1 MNKREL
7 VIEVTRGGFVES
19 RHQVIAVICDA
30 KGKRHSQWGS
40 VDQQVFPRS
49 TAKPLQA
56 LPLMLSGA
64 AQDLNL
70 SPQQL
75 AMACASHNGEAQHS
89 ALVTTWLGQLGMGSE
104 QLECGSH
111 WPLYQPATVALA
123 QSGEQACAVHNNCS
137 GKHCGF
143 LSFAHHQGID
153 PKGYTHHQHPVQLA
167 VNDAMGR
174 MMDLKIDDHPMGID
188 GCSIPTYALPLP
200 NLAMA
205 FARFG
210 TGEQLPDDWQH
221 ACHSL
226 YQAMVNEPFYVAGS
240 KRHCT
245 KVMQAYGGQVACKT
259 GAEGVFGAAIP
270 SLGLGIA
277 LKALDGNS
285 RAAEV
290 ALNALLDHLHIK
302 PTETQFERHLA
313 LYNCNEIH
321 VSDVQL
327 GSEAF

>member
-1 MNKREL
+1 
-7 VIEVTRGGFVES
+7 
-19 RHQVIAVICDA
+19 VIAVISDA
-30 KGKRHSQWGS
+30 KGKRHTQWGDA
-40 VDQQVFPRS
+40 DQLVFPRS

-64 AQDLNL
+64 AQDLKL
-70 SPQQL
+70 SQQQL
-75 AMACASHNGEAQHS
+75 AMSCSSHNGEAAHS
-89 ALVTTWLGQLGMGSE
+89 ALVSHWLEQLGMSSA

-111 WPLYQPATVALA
+111 WPLYQPAAIALS
-123 QSGEQACAVHNNCS
+123 QSGVQACSVHNNCS

-153 PKGYTHHQHPVQLA
+153 PKGYIDHQHPVQQA

-174 MMDLKIDDHPMGID
+174 MMDLKISDHPMGID

-210 TGEQLPDDWQH
+210 TGEQLPDDWQK

-226 YQAMVNEPFYVAGS
+226 YQAMVTEPFYVAGS
-240 KRHCT
+240 ERHCT
-245 KVMQAYGGQVACKT
+245 KVMQAFGGQVACKT

-270 SLGLGIA
+270 HLGLGIA

-290 ALNALLDHLHIK
+290 ALNVLLDHLNLQ
-302 PTETQFERHLA
+302 PTEAVFEQHSKLHNCNKLHVSSVQLA
-313 LYNCNEIH
+313 L
-321 VSDVQL
+321 VK
-327 GSEAF
+327 

>member
-7 VIEVTRGGFVES
+7 VIEVTRGDFVES
-19 RHQVIAVICDA
+19 RHQVIAIISDA
-30 KGKRHSQWGS
+30 KGKRHTQWGDA
-40 VDQQVFPRS
+40 DQLVFPRS

-64 AQDLNL
+64 AQDLKL
-70 SPQQL
+70 SQQQL
-75 AMACASHNGEAQHS
+75 AMSCSSHNGEAAHS
-89 ALVTTWLGQLGMGSE
+89 ALVSHWLEQLGMSSA

-111 WPLYQPATVALA
+111 WPLYQPAAIALS
-123 QSGEQACAVHNNCS
+123 QSGVQACSVHNNCS

-153 PKGYTHHQHPVQLA
+153 PKGYIDHQHPVQQA

-174 MMDLKIDDHPMGID
+174 MMDLKITDHPMGID
-188 GCSIPTYALPLP
+188 GCSIPTYALPLI

-210 TGEQLPDDWQH
+210 TGEQLPDDWQK

-226 YQAMVNEPFYVAGS
+226 YQAMVTEPFYVAGS
-240 KRHCT
+240 ERHCT
-245 KVMQAYGGQVACKT
+245 KVMQAFGGQVACKT

-270 SLGLGIA
+270 HLGLGIA

-290 ALNALLDHLHIK
+290 ALNVLLDHLNLQ
-302 PTETQFERHLA
+302 PTEAVFEQHSKLHNCNKLHVSSVQLA
-313 LYNCNEIH
+313 L
-321 VSDVQL
+321 VK
-327 GSEAF
+327 

>member
-1 MNKREL
+1 M
-7 VIEVTRGGFVES
+7 S
-19 RHQVIAVICDA
+19 
-30 KGKRHSQWGS
+30 
-40 VDQQVFPRS
+40 
-49 TAKPLQA
+49 
-56 LPLMLSGA
+56 
-64 AQDLNL
+64 
-70 SPQQL
+70 
-75 AMACASHNGEAQHS
+75 S
-89 ALVTTWLGQLGMGSE
+89 A

-111 WPLYQPATVALA
+111 WPLYQPAAIALS
-123 QSGEQACAVHNNCS
+123 QSGVQACSVHNNCS

-153 PKGYTHHQHPVQLA
+153 PKGYIDHQHPVQQA

-174 MMDLKIDDHPMGID
+174 MMDLKISDHPMGID

-210 TGEQLPDDWQH
+210 TGEQLPDDWQK

-226 YQAMVNEPFYVAGS
+226 YQAMVTEPFYVAGS
-240 KRHCT
+240 ERHCT

-270 SLGLGIA
+270 HLGLGIA

-290 ALNALLDHLHIK
+290 ALNVLLDHLNLQ
-302 PTETQFERHLA
+302 PTEAVFEQHSKLHNCNKLHVSSVQLA
-313 LYNCNEIH
+313 L
-321 VSDVQL
+321 VK
-327 GSEAF
+327 

>member
-7 VIEVTRGGFVES
+7 VIEVTRGDFVES
-19 RHQVIAVICDA
+19 RHQVIAIISDA
-30 KGKRHSQWGS
+30 KGKRHTQWGDA
-40 VDQQVFPRS
+40 DQLVFPRS

-64 AQDLNL
+64 AQDLKL
-70 SPQQL
+70 SQQQL
-75 AMACASHNGEAQHS
+75 AMSCSSHNGEAAHS
-89 ALVTTWLGQLGMGSE
+89 ALVSHWLEQLGMSSA

-111 WPLYQPATVALA
+111 WPLYQPAAIALS
-123 QSGEQACAVHNNCS
+123 QSGVQACSVHNNCS

-153 PKGYTHHQHPVQLA
+153 PKGYIDHQHPVQQA

-174 MMDLKIDDHPMGID
+174 MMDLKISDHPMGID

-210 TGEQLPDDWQH
+210 TGEQLPDDWQK

-226 YQAMVNEPFYVAGS
+226 YQAMVTEPFYVAGS
-240 KRHCT
+240 ERHCT
-245 KVMQAYGGQVACKT
+245 KVMQAFSGQVACKT

-270 SLGLGIA
+270 HLGLGIA

-290 ALNALLDHLHIK
+290 ALNVLLDHLNLQ
-302 PTETQFERHLA
+302 PTEAVFEQHSKLHNCNKLHVSSVQLA
-313 LYNCNEIH
+313 L
-321 VSDVQL
+321 VK
-327 GSEAF
+327 

>member
-7 VIEVTRGGFVES
+7 VIEVTRGRFVES
-19 RHQVIAVICDA
+19 RHQVIAVVCDT
-30 KGKRHSQWGS
+30 KGKRHSQWGN

-70 SPQQL
+70 TQRQL
-75 AMACASHNGEAQHS
+75 AMSCSSHNGETQHS
-89 ALVTTWLGQLGMGSE
+89 DVITAWLDQLGMGSE

-123 QSGEQACAVHNNCS
+123 QSGKQACAVHNNCS

-153 PKGYTHHQHPVQLA
+153 PKGYIDHQHPVQLA

-174 MMDLKIDDHPMGID
+174 MMDLKIANHPMGID

-205 FARFG
+205 FARLG
-210 TGEQLPDDWQH
+210 SGEELPDGWQK

-226 YQAMVNEPFYVAGS
+226 YHAMVNEPFYVAGS

-259 GAEGVFGAAIP
+259 GAEGVYGAAIP

-277 LKALDGNS
+277 LKALDGTT

-290 ALNALLDHLHIK
+290 ALNVLLDYLQIK
-302 PTETQFERHLA
+302 PTEPQFEQHLE
-313 LYNCNEIH
+313 LHNCNKIH

-327 GSEAF
+327 TS

>member
-1 MNKREL
+1 MS
-7 VIEVTRGGFVES
+7 F
-19 RHQVIAVICDA
+19 
-30 KGKRHSQWGS
+30 
-40 VDQQVFPRS
+40 
-49 TAKPLQA
+49 
-56 LPLMLSGA
+56 
-64 AQDLNL
+64 
-70 SPQQL
+70 
-75 AMACASHNGEAQHS
+75 
-89 ALVTTWLGQLGMGSE
+89 E

-143 LSFAHHQGID
+143 LSFAHHQGIN

-302 PTETQFERHLA
+302 PTETHFERHLA

-327 GSEAF
+327 ASDTL

>member
-7 VIEVTRGGFVES
+7 VIEVTRGDFVES
-19 RHQVIAVICDA
+19 RHQVIAIISDA
-30 KGKRHSQWGS
+30 KGKRHTQWGDA
-40 VDQQVFPRS
+40 DQLVFPRS

-64 AQDLNL
+64 AQDLKL
-70 SPQQL
+70 SQQQL
-75 AMACASHNGEAQHS
+75 AMSCSSHNGEAAHR
-89 ALVTTWLGQLGMGSE
+89 ALVSHWLEQLGMSSA

-111 WPLYQPATVALA
+111 WPLYQPAAIALS
-123 QSGEQACAVHNNCS
+123 QSGVQACSVHNNCS

-153 PKGYTHHQHPVQLA
+153 PKGYIDHQHPVQQA

-174 MMDLKIDDHPMGID
+174 MMDLKISDHPMGID

-210 TGEQLPDDWQH
+210 TGEQLPDDWQK

-226 YQAMVNEPFYVAGS
+226 YQAMVTEPFYVAGS
-240 KRHCT
+240 ERHCT
-245 KVMQAYGGQVACKT
+245 KVMQAFGGQVACKT

-270 SLGLGIA
+270 HLGLGIA

-290 ALNALLDHLHIK
+290 ALNVLLDHLNLQ
-302 PTETQFERHLA
+302 PTEAVFEQHSKLHNCNKLHVSSVQLA
-313 LYNCNEIH
+313 L
-321 VSDVQL
+321 VK
-327 GSEAF
+327 

>member
-7 VIEVTRGGFVES
+7 VIEVTRGDFVES
-19 RHQVIAVICDA
+19 RHQVIAIISDA
-30 KGKRHSQWGS
+30 KGKRHTQWGDA
-40 VDQQVFPRS
+40 DQLVFPRS

-64 AQDLNL
+64 AQDLKL
-70 SPQQL
+70 SQQQL
-75 AMACASHNGEAQHS
+75 AMSCSSHNGEAAHS
-89 ALVTTWLGQLGMGSE
+89 ALVSHWLEQLGMSSA

-111 WPLYQPATVALA
+111 WPLYQPAAIALS
-123 QSGEQACAVHNNCS
+123 QSGVQACSVHNNCS

-153 PKGYTHHQHPVQLA
+153 PKGYIDHQHPVQQA

-174 MMDLKIDDHPMGID
+174 MMDLKISDHPMGID
-188 GCSIPTYALPLP
+188 GCSIPTYALPLI

-210 TGEQLPDDWQH
+210 TGEQLPDDWQK

-226 YQAMVNEPFYVAGS
+226 YQAMVTEPFYVAGS
-240 KRHCT
+240 ERHCT
-245 KVMQAYGGQVACKT
+245 KVMQAFGGQVACKT

-270 SLGLGIA
+270 HLGLGIA

-290 ALNALLDHLHIK
+290 ALNVLLDHLNLQ
-302 PTETQFERHLA
+302 PTEAVFEQHSKLHNCNKLHVSSVQLA
-313 LYNCNEIH
+313 L
-321 VSDVQL
+321 VK
-327 GSEAF
+327 

>member
-1 MNKREL
+1 MNKRAL
-7 VIEVTRGGFVES
+7 VIDVTRGEFIES
-19 RHQVIAVICDA
+19 RHQVIAVISDA
-30 KGKRHSQWGS
+30 TGKRHSQWGD

-49 TAKPLQA
+49 AAKPLQA

-70 SPQQL
+70 SQQQV
-75 AMACASHNGEAQHS
+75 AMACSSHNGEAQHS
-89 ALVTTWLGQLGMGSE
+89 HLVTNWLDQLGMTSE

-123 QSGEQACAVHNNCS
+123 QSGEEACAVHNNCS

-143 LSFAHHQGID
+143 LSFAHHQGIE
-153 PKGYTHHQHPVQLA
+153 PKGYIDHQHPVQLA

-174 MMDLKIDDHPMGID
+174 MMDLKVADFPMGID

-200 NLAMA
+200 RLAMA

-210 TGEQLPDDWQH
+210 TGEQLPNDWQK
-221 ACHSL
+221 ACQSL
-226 YQAMVNEPFYVAGS
+226 YQAMINEPFYVAGS
-240 KRHCT
+240 ERHCT
-245 KVMQAYGGQVACKT
+245 HVMQAYGGQVACKT
-259 GAEGVFGAAIP
+259 GAEGVFAAAIP

-277 LKALDGNS
+277 LKALDGTT

-290 ALNALLDHLHIK
+290 ALNVLLDRLHLK
-302 PTETQFERHLA
+302 PKDPQFKQYLELHNR
-313 LYNCNEIH
+313 NKIH
-321 VSDVQL
+321 VSNVQVAL
-327 GSEAF
+327 

>member
-1 MNKREL
+1 MNKPEL

-30 KGKRHSQWGS
+30 KGKRHSQWGN

-49 TAKPLQA
+49 SNKPLQA

-64 AQDLNL
+64 AHDLNL
-70 SPQQL
+70 SQQQL
-75 AMACASHNGEAQHS
+75 AMACSSHNGEAQHS
-89 ALVTTWLGQLGMGSE
+89 AVITAWLKQLHMSSE

-111 WPLYQPATVALA
+111 WPLYQPATLALA
-123 QSGEQACAVHNNCS
+123 QSNGAACAVHNNCS

-143 LSFAHHQGID
+143 LSFARHQGID
-153 PKGYTHHQHPVQLA
+153 TKGYIHHQHPVQQA
-167 VNDAMGR
+167 VNDTMGR
-174 MMDLKIDDHPMGID
+174 MMDLKISEYPMGID

-210 TGEQLPDDWQH
+210 SGDQLPGDWQE
-221 ACHSL
+221 ACHKL

-240 KRHCT
+240 ERHCT
-245 KVMQAYGGQVACKT
+245 QVMQAYGGQVACKT
-259 GAEGVFGAAIP
+259 GAEGVFTAAIP

-277 LKALDGNS
+277 LKALDGS
-285 RAAEV
+285 TRASEV
-290 ALNALLDHLHIK
+290 ALNVLLDHLNLK
-302 PTETQFERHLA
+302 PTIQFEQHLA
-313 LYNCNEIH
+313 LYNRNKIH
-321 VSDVQL
+321 VSDVRP
-327 GSEAF
+327 A

>member
-1 MNKREL
+1 MNTREL
-7 VIEVTRGGFVES
+7 VIEVTRGRFLES

-30 KGKRHSQWGS
+30 KGNRHSQWGN

-49 TAKPLQA
+49 SAKPLQA

-64 AQDLNL
+64 AKDLDL
-70 SPQQL
+70 SQRQL
-75 AMACASHNGEAQHS
+75 AMACSSHNGEAQHIT
-89 ALVTTWLGQLGMGSE
+89 VITDWLNQLGMSSE

-111 WPLYQPATVALA
+111 WPSYQPATLALA
-123 QSGEQACAVHNNCS
+123 KSGNQACAVHNNCS

-153 PKGYTHHQHPVQLA
+153 PKGYIHHQHPVQQA
-167 VNDAMGR
+167 VNDTMGR
-174 MMDLKIDDHPMGID
+174 MMDLKIADYPMGID

-210 TGEQLPDDWQH
+210 SGEQLPNDWRQ
-221 ACHSL
+221 ACHKL

-240 KRHCT
+240 ERHCT
-245 KVMQAYGGQVACKT
+245 KVMKAYGGQVACKT
-259 GAEGVFGAAIP
+259 GAEGVFAAAIP

-277 LKALDGNS
+277 LKALDGTS

-290 ALNALLDHLHIK
+290 ALNVLLDHLKLK
-302 PTETQFERHLA
+302 PIDAQFEQHLS
-313 LYNCNEIH
+313 LYNRNQVH
-321 VSDVQL
+321 VSTVQIA
-327 GSEAF
+327 SEKA

>member
-7 VIEVTRGGFVES
+7 VIEVTRGRFVES
-19 RHQVIAVICDA
+19 RHQVIAVVCDT
-30 KGKRHSQWGS
+30 KGKRHSQWGN

-70 SPQQL
+70 TQRQL
-75 AMACASHNGEAQHS
+75 AMSCSSHNGETQHS
-89 ALVTTWLGQLGMGSE
+89 DVITAWLDQLGMGSE

-123 QSGEQACAVHNNCS
+123 QSGDQACAVHNNCS

-153 PKGYTHHQHPVQLA
+153 SKGYIDHQHPVQLA
-167 VNDAMGR
+167 VNDAIGR
-174 MMDLKIDDHPMGID
+174 MMDLKIANYPMGID

-210 TGEQLPDDWQH
+210 SGEELPDGWQK

-226 YQAMVNEPFYVAGS
+226 YHAMVNEPFYVAGS

-259 GAEGVFGAAIP
+259 GAEGVYGAAIP

-277 LKALDGNS
+277 LKALDGTT

-290 ALNALLDHLHIK
+290 ALNVLLDYLQIK
-302 PTETQFERHLA
+302 PTEPQFEQHLE
-313 LYNCNEIH
+313 LHNCNKIH

-327 GSEAF
+327 TS